1 VSAAGPF
8 SLFCAPF
15 ASCVVSFRSL
25 VLCSLTTVY
34 AAYHALAE
42 LKAHDDLA
50 KFHTKRSP
58 DEFYNEDLVSLLA
71 MPRTTKHWHRL
82 VTMDPWGMTASRPTI
97 ACTTALLKIPEF
109 ELPPYNIEHDGKVV
123 LSDGQIRTTK
133 VAVDAVWNL
142 PGLAKRLGF
151 TEQELRDSLYKY
163 THDDGLKDPALRAYL
178 APVEGTTIYLFGDV
192 SKLGDEKTEVALRVH
207 DECSSSDTF
216 GSDMCTCRPYLIYA
230 LQGAIECA
238 QRGGVGVVI
247 YFRKEGRALG
257 EVIKFRVYNARQRQ
271 AGGDR
276 PDTYFQ
282 QTESIA
288 GIRDARVQELMPD
301 IILWLGIDRIDKL
314 LSMSSDKYDAIIGAG
329 ITVLERVPLPE
340 DYVPSGAMVEITAKI
355 ASGYASNS
363 TATDEAVASLM
374 TVDAVRNVSR
384 RIFELAKNKETK
396 YFTLHMDKLDA
407 TADFVAEV
415 MKKNYPDLNIPYHS
429 RWRHFEQLSPTIITD
444 LSSTWRCDAR
454 EKVRRL
460 IDLVT
465 ISVLLDAG
473 SGPAWKYT
481 DAEGNVYTRSEGLA
495 LASLDMFKSGL
506 FSSDP
511 AVPHRVNSK
520 GITKISL
527 DDFKHGL
534 QHSKAN
540 PLASIEARYQMLQRL
555 ATALEAAP
563 EVYGYEVVR
572 PGNILDWIEHHMS
585 VERTISLKSIF
596 DAVVNSLSAIWPTNA
611 PKIKKG
617 DVWQYQGLLK
627 PGETG
632 SDLVPFHKIPQWLCY
647 SLCEP
652 IESLG
657 IKVTHPD
664 SLTAL
669 AEYRNGGL
677 FVDMGVISLTDSAHA
692 RVEYDVGAELV
703 VEWRALTI
711 QLVDELAPLV
721 RKKLGKTAEE
731 MPIVKILQGGTW
743 QAGRQIAAKLRPGG
757 TPPIT
762 VRLNGITF

>member
-1 VSAAGPF
+1 MAATFDSSYQATQLHADVEAGKVSGF
-8 SLFCAPF
+8 YGGS
-15 ASCVVSFRSL
+15 
-25 VLCSLTTVY
+25 Y

-50 KFHTKRSP
+50 KFHTRRSP
-58 DEFYNEDLVSLLA
+58 SEFYNEDLEKLLA
-71 MPRTTKHWHRL
+71 TPRAKAHWDRL
-82 VTMDPWGMTASRPTI
+82 VTLDPWGMKAARPTI

-109 ELPPYNIEHDGKVV
+109 EMPPYTIERDGHVV
-123 LSDGQIRTTK
+123 MADGQIKTTK
-133 VAVDAVWNL
+133 VAIDAVWNL
-142 PGLAKRLGF
+142 PGMAKRLGF
-151 TEQELRDSLYKY
+151 TEQELRDSLFKY
-163 THDDGLKDPALRAYL
+163 THDAGLKDQNLRAYL

-192 SKLGDEKTEVALRVH
+192 SKLGEEKTEVALRVH

-271 AGGDR
+271 EGGDR
-276 PDTYFQ
+276 PDMYFK

-301 IILWLGIDRIDKL
+301 VILWLGIDRIDKL
-314 LSMSSDKYDAIIGAG
+314 LSMSSDKYDAIVGAG
-329 ITVLERVPLPE
+329 ITVMQRVPLPE
-340 DYVPSGAMVEITAKI
+340 DYVPEGAMVEITAKI

-363 TATDEAVASLM
+363 SGTDEAVAGLM
-374 TVDAVRNVSR
+374 TTDAVRKVTR
-384 RIFELAKNKETK
+384 RIFELAKKDETK
-396 YFTLHMDKLDA
+396 YFKLNLSKLEE
-407 TADFVAEV
+407 TADFVADV
-415 MKKNYPDLNIPYHS
+415 IKKNYPDLNIPYHS
-429 RWRHFEQLSPTIITD
+429 RWRHFEKLRPSTVVPD
-444 LSSTWRCDAR
+444 LAKSWPCD
-454 EKVRRL
+454 EKERVRRL
-460 IDLVT
+460 IDLAT

-473 SGPAWKYT
+473 TGPAWKYT
-481 DAEGNVYTRSEGLA
+481 DSEGNVYTRSEGLA

-511 AVPHRVNSK
+511 AVPHRVNSC
-520 GITKISL
+520 GITRITL
-527 DDFKHGL
+527 DDFKRGL

-555 ATALEAAP
+555 AAALEAAP
-563 EVYGYEVVR
+563 TVYGYEVVR
-572 PGNILDWIEHHMS
+572 PGNILDWIERNMS
-585 VERTISLKSIF
+585 AEKSIPLNSIF
-596 DAVVNSLSAIWPTNA
+596 DAIVMSLSPIWPTNA
-611 PKIKKG
+611 PKIQKG
-617 DVWQYQGLLK
+617 DVWQYQSLLK

-652 IESLG
+652 IETLG
-657 IKVTHPD
+657 IKITNPD

-677 FVDMGVISLTDSAHA
+677 FIDKGVISLKDDANA
-692 RVEYDVGAELV
+692 RVDYDVGSELV

-711 QLVDELAPLV
+711 QLIDELAPLV
-721 RKKLGKTAEE
+721 RKRLGKTPEE

-743 QAGRQIAAKLRPGG
+743 QAGRVIAAQLRPNGP
-757 TPPIT
+757 PPIT

>member
-1 VSAAGPF
+1 M
-8 SLFCAPF
+8 
-15 ASCVVSFRSL
+15 
-25 VLCSLTTVY
+25 Y

-42 LKAHDDLA
+42 LKANEDLA
-50 KFHTKRSP
+50 KFHTKRSES
-58 DEFYNEDLVSLLA
+58 EFYNEDLEALLKT
-71 MPRTTKHWHRL
+71 PRATKYWEQL
-82 VTMDPWGMTASRPTI
+82 VTMDPWGMTAARPTI

-109 ELPPYNIEHDGKVV
+109 DMPPYNVERDGHIV
-123 LSDGQIRTTK
+123 LDDGQIKTTK
-133 VAVDAVWNL
+133 VAIDAIWNI
-142 PGLAKRLGF
+142 PGMAKRLGF
-151 TEQELRDSLYKY
+151 TEADLRDRLYKY
-163 THDDGLKDPALRAYL
+163 THDDGLKDPKLNAYL
-178 APVEGTTIYLFGDV
+178 APVEGTTIYLFGDIT
-192 SKLGDEKTEVALRVH
+192 KLGDEKTEVALRVH

-216 GSDMCTCRPYLIYA
+216 GSDMCSCRPYLIYA

-271 AGGDR
+271 EGGDR
-276 PDTYFQ
+276 PDMYFK

-314 LSMSSDKYDAIIGAG
+314 LSMSSDKYDAIVGAG
-329 ITVLERVPLPE
+329 ITVMERVPLPE
-340 DYVPSGAMVEITAKI
+340 DYVPAGALVEITAKI
-355 ASGYASNS
+355 ASGYASNA
-363 TATDEAVASLM
+363 TATDDAVAGLM
-374 TVDAVRNVSR
+374 TVDAVRNVTR
-384 RIFELAKNKETK
+384 RIYEKAKVGETK
-396 YFTLHMDKLDA
+396 YFKLNTDKLED
-407 TADFVAEV
+407 TANFVADV
-415 MKKNYPDLNIPYHS
+415 MKQNYPDLNIPYHS
-429 RWRHFEQLSPTIITD
+429 RWRHFEMLSPTVITELKD
-444 LSSTWRCDAR
+444 SWRCDER

-473 SGPAWKYT
+473 SGPHWKYT
-481 DAEGNVYTRSEGLA
+481 DDQDNIVTRSEGLA
-495 LASLDMFKSGL
+495 LASLDMFKSGI
-506 FSSDP
+506 FSSDA
-511 AVPHRVNSK
+511 AVPHRVNSL
-520 GITKISL
+520 GISKVSL

-534 QHSKAN
+534 QHSKTN
-540 PLASIEARYQMLQRL
+540 PLASIEARYHMLQRL
-555 ATALEAAP
+555 ATALEASP

-572 PGNILDWIEHHMS
+572 PGNILDWVERHMGAD
-585 VERTISLKSIF
+585 RTISLKSIF
-596 DAVVNSLSAIWPTNA
+596 DAIVNSLSAIWPTNA
-611 PKIKKG
+611 VKIKKG

-652 IESLG
+652 IEGLG
-657 IKVTHPD
+657 IKITNPD

-677 FVDMGVISLTDSAHA
+677 FVDKGVISLINPAHA
-692 RVEYDVGAELV
+692 TTDYDVGSELI

-711 QLVDELAPLV
+711 QLIDEIAPLV
-721 RKKLGKTAEE
+721 RKKLGVTAEQ

-743 QAGRQIAAKLRPGG
+743 QAGRRIAAELRPGG
-757 TPPIT
+757 PPPIA

>member
-1 VSAAGPF
+1 
-8 SLFCAPF
+8 
-15 ASCVVSFRSL
+15 
-25 VLCSLTTVY
+25 
-34 AAYHALAE
+34 
-42 LKAHDDLA
+42 
-50 KFHTKRSP
+50 
-58 DEFYNEDLVSLLA
+58 
-71 MPRTTKHWHRL
+71 
-82 VTMDPWGMTASRPTI
+82 
-97 ACTTALLKIPEF
+97 LLKIPEF
-109 ELPPYNIEHDGKVV
+109 DMPPYTIERDGKVV
-123 LSDGQIRTTK
+123 MADGQIKTTK
-133 VAVDAVWNL
+133 VAIDAVWNL

-151 TEQELRDSLYKY
+151 SEKELRDSLFKY
-163 THDDGLKDPALRAYL
+163 THDEGLKDSNLKAYL
-178 APVEGTTIYLFGDV
+178 APIEGTTIYLFGDIA
-192 SKLGDEKTEVALRVH
+192 KLGDEKTEVALRVH

-271 AGGDR
+271 EGGDR
-276 PDTYFQ
+276 PDMYFK

-329 ITVLERVPLPE
+329 ITVMQRVPLPE
-340 DYVPSGAMVEITAKI
+340 DYVPEGAMVEISAKI
-355 ASGYASNS
+355 ASGYASNES
-363 TATDEAVASLM
+363 STDEAVASLM
-374 TVDAVRNVSR
+374 TVDAVRKVTR
-384 RIFELAKNKETK
+384 RIFDLAKAKETK
-396 YFTLHMDKLDA
+396 YFTLHLDKLDETA
-407 TADFVAEV
+407 TFVADV

-429 RWRHFEQLSPTIITD
+429 RWRHFEQLSPNIIDD
-444 LSSTWRCDAR
+444 LSKQWPCDEK

-473 SGPAWKYT
+473 TGPAWKYT
-481 DAEGNVYTRSEGLA
+481 DAEGNTYTRSEGLA
-495 LASLDMFKSGL
+495 LASLDMFKSGI

-511 AVPHRVNSK
+511 AVPHRVNSV
-520 GITKISL
+520 GITKITL

-540 PLASIEARYQMLQRL
+540 PLASIDARYHMLQRL
-555 ATALEAAP
+555 AAALQAAP
-563 EVYGYEVVR
+563 AVYGYEVVR
-572 PGNILDWIEHHMS
+572 PGNIVDW
-585 VERTISLKSIF
+585 VEKNLNASDRSISLKAIF
-596 DAVVNSLSAIWPTNA
+596 DAVVNSLSAIWPTNS

-617 DVWQYQGLLK
+617 DVWQYQSLLK

-632 SDLVPFHKIPQWLCY
+632 SDLVAFHKIPQWLCY

-657 IKVTHPD
+657 IKITNPD
-664 SLTAL
+664 ALTAL

-677 FVDMGVISLTDSAHA
+677 FVDKGVITLTNPDLAA
-692 RVEYDVGAELV
+692 VDYDVGSELI

-711 QLVDELAPLV
+711 QLIDELAPLV
-721 RKKLGKTAEE
+721 RAKLGKTAEE

-743 QAGRQIAAKLRPGG
+743 QAGRQIAAALRPGG
-757 TPPIT
+757 PPPIT

>member
-1 VSAAGPF
+1 
-8 SLFCAPF
+8 
-15 ASCVVSFRSL
+15 
-25 VLCSLTTVY
+25 
-34 AAYHALAE
+34 
-42 LKAHDDLA
+42 
-50 KFHTKRSP
+50 
-58 DEFYNEDLVSLLA
+58 
-71 MPRTTKHWHRL
+71 
-82 VTMDPWGMTASRPTI
+82 MDPWGLNAARPTI

-109 ELPPYNIEHDGKVV
+109 DMPPYTIERDGKIVMA
-123 LSDGQIRTTK
+123 DGQIKTTK
-133 VAVDAVWNL
+133 VAVDHIWNL

-151 TEQELRDSLYKY
+151 TEKELRESLFKY
-163 THDDGLKDPALRAYL
+163 THDEGLKDEKLKAYL
-178 APVEGTTIYLFGDV
+178 APVEGTTVYLFGDLK
-192 SKLGDEKTEVALRVH
+192 KLGDEKTEVALRVH

-271 AGGDR
+271 EGGDR
-276 PDTYFQ
+276 PEMYFK

-314 LSMSSDKYDAIIGAG
+314 LSMSSDKYDAIVGAG
-329 ITVLERVPLPE
+329 ITVMQRVPLPE
-340 DYVPSGAMVEITAKI
+340 DYVPEGAMVEITAKI
-355 ASGYASNS
+355 ASGYASNE
-363 TATDEAVASLM
+363 TVTDDTIRGLM
-374 TVDAVRNVSR
+374 TTDAVRAVTR
-384 RIFELAKNKETK
+384 RIYDLAKAGETK
-396 YFTLHMDKLDA
+396 YFALHHEKLA
-407 TADFVAEV
+407 ETADFVADV
-415 MKKNYPDLNIPYHS
+415 MRKNYPDLNIPYHS
-429 RWRHFEQLSPTIITD
+429 RWRHFEQISPNIITD
-444 LSSTWRCDAR
+444 LAKSWPCDAK
-454 EKVRRL
+454 EKARRL
-460 IDLVT
+460 IDLAT

-473 SGPAWKYT
+473 TGPAWKYT

-495 LASLDMFKSGL
+495 LASLEMFKSGV

-511 AVPHRVNSK
+511 AVPHRVNSL
-520 GITKISL
+520 GINKISL
-527 DDFKHGL
+527 DDFKHLL
-534 QHSKAN
+534 QHSKDN
-540 PLASIEARYQMLQRL
+540 PLASIDARYQMLQRL
-555 ATALEAAP
+555 ANALKAAP
-563 EVYGYEVVR
+563 AVYGYEVVR
-572 PGNILDWIEHHMS
+572 PGNILDWIEKN
-585 VERTISLKSIF
+585 VTAERSIPLSAIF
-596 DAVVNSLSAIWPTNA
+596 NAVVTSLSEIWPTNA

-652 IESLG
+652 IESVG
-657 IKVTHPD
+657 IKITQPD

-677 FVDMGVISLTDSAHA
+677 FIDKGVLTVKDPQNA
-692 RVEYDVGAELV
+692 RLEYDVGSELI

-711 QLVDELAPLV
+711 QLIDELAPLV
-721 RKKLGKTAEE
+721 RAKLGKTAEE

-743 QAGRQIAAKLRPGG
+743 QAGRQAAAALRPGG
-757 TPPIT
+757 PPPIT